1 MKKQMNKKEKL
12 QWIRV
17 AVQLIFFIILP
28 SAFSQAFGGIKSLMA
43 SVGKGGVLAW
53 SDLYF
58 WLIALCV
65 VTILIGRTFC
75 GWLCAFGALG
85 DWIWLLSVWTQK
97 KTGKKLPKIPEK
109 AVVLLQK
116 VKYAILAV
124 ILIMCFLGVGSLV
137 SEYSPWTVFSFLEA
151 RNFLAITN
159 VAGVVFFVLILMG
172 MAWKERFFC
181 QFLCPMGAVFSL
193 LPKIPLLTLRRG
205 NDCLEC
211 CQACRK
217 NCPVMIKLQEEP
229 ARDSECIACGRC
241 TVICPKKNIGYKAR
255 K

>member
-17 AVQLIFFIILP
+17 AVQLIFFIVLP

-58 WLIALCV
+58 WLIVLCAA
-65 VTILIGRTFC
+65 TILIGRVFC
-75 GWLCAFGALG
+75 GWLCAFGTLG
-85 DWIWLLSVWTQK
+85 DWIWLFSGWIQK

-116 VKYAILAV
+116 VKYAVLTA
-124 ILIMCFLGVGSLV
+124 ILIMCFLGAGSLV
-137 SEYSPWTVFSFLEA
+137 SEYSPWTVFSFLTA
-151 RNFLAITN
+151 RNLSAITN
-159 VAGVVFFVLILMG
+159 VAGVVFFALILVG

-193 LPKIPLLTLRRG
+193 LPKIPLLTLHRG
-205 NDCLEC
+205 NNCLER
-211 CQACRK
+211 CQACRN
-217 NCPVMIKLQEEP
+217 NCPVTIKLQEEP
-229 ARDSECIACGRC
+229 ARDGECIACGRC
-241 TVICPKKNIGYKAR
+241 AAICPKKNIGCIDGK
-255 K
+255 